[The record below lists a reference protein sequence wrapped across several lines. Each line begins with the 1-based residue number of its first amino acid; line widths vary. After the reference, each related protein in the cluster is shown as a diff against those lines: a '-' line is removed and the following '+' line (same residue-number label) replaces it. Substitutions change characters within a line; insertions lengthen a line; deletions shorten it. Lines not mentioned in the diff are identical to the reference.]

1 MRIKCAAV
9 DIRFAHYVGHG
20 DALEVLLL
28 HQPRQCL
35 PQQLFRSSDAL
46 ILHFCHGISLHSYCF
61 FRSISVIRIL
71 TNIYNIFVRY
81 HSLLSYLIIA
91 FVILMYYT
99 ITRKEILH
107 NIYF

>member
-1 MRIKCAAV
+1 MNT
-9 DIRFAHYVGHG
+9 Y
-20 DALEVLLL
+20 
-28 HQPRQCL
+28 
-35 PQQLFRSSDAL
+35 
-46 ILHFCHGISLHSYCF
+46 
-61 FRSISVIRIL
+61 
-71 TNIYNIFVRY
+71 NIYVYY